1 MTAGEELQHW
11 SDTSGDSASIKKKL
25 SEVRVRQGVNIQT
38 ESSCWCRLT
47 LLLFSLYTLLSGF
60 DNWTIPSPKILI
72 SSWSIHWQI
81 IVYHMWQV
89 TSLLCWRS
97 GHRCTIILL
106 LWHYCQSKQFYIYL
120 NLKSIENQMCLSM
133 LFRPFETTVTQCP
146 FSSIS
151 RVFNNFTQSLSADG
165 VWPVVILIYFCEHW
179 GVHQYS
185 TPRACFWIIVVL
197 LKDGEI
203 WCWLYNY
210 CISVSNASHTE

>member
-38 ESSCWCRLT
+38 KSSCWRRLT

-60 DNWTIPSPKILI
+60 DNWTIPSQKILI

-120 NLKSIENQMCLSM
+120 NLKSVENQMCLSM
-133 LFRPFETTVTQCP
+133 FRPFETTVTQCP

-151 RVFNNFTQSLSADG
+151 RVFNIFISR
-165 VWPVVILIYFCEHW
+165 VWPVVILISFFF
-179 GVHQYS
+179 VS
-185 TPRACFWIIVVL
+185 TEVYISIPHHERAS
-197 LKDGEI
+197 E
-203 WCWLYNY
+203 
-210 CISVSNASHTE
+210 